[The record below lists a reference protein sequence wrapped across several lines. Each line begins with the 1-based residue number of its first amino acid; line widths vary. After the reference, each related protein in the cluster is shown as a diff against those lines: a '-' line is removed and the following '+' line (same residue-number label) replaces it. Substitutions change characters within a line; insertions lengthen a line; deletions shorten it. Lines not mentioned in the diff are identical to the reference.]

1 MELNAQERLEVGQVI
16 ELVIGPVAHGGH
28 FVARH
33 NGQVI
38 FVRHGITNEL
48 VRIKITAVSSKIAHA
63 DVIEVLT
70 AAPSRVSPPCQYAG
84 KCGGCDFQHIDL
96 ATQRKLK
103 AEIIK
108 EQFMRIGKIDLSLL
122 GFDLE
127 VNEVEPTDGLHWR
140 TRMDFAV
147 SPGGKIGFF
156 GARSN
161 EVVEISQCVIAD
173 ERMNV
178 GELAARSWK
187 SDARVEVAVS
197 STSEVSVMRSG
208 RSISGPTQIV
218 EQVGGNS
225 FKISPEVFWQSHKS
239 APVTLVKAALAQL
252 GVKSNDHVCDLYSGV
267 GLFAAAI
274 LKELGDQGFITLIES
289 DKNAV
294 VDARKVFLNKNNV
307 KILQG
312 LVVQQ
317 LPIVKRADLILLDPP
332 RTGAG
337 EVVIK
342 QMIKLKPRKIVYVA
356 CDPAALARDSKTLI
370 DAGYKLDHISAY
382 DLFPM
387 TQHIECVAGFSPAK
401 R

>member
-48 VRIKITAVSSKIAHA
+48 VKIKVTAVSSKIAHA

-96 ATQRKLK
+96 PTQRKLK

-108 EQFMRIGKIDLSLL
+108 EQFMRIGKIDLPAL
-122 GFDLE
+122 GFNLE
-127 VNEVEPTDGLHWR
+127 VNEVEPSNGLHWR

-147 SPGGKIGFF
+147 SSNGKIGFF

-161 EVVEISQCVIAD
+161 EVVEISQCLIAD

-178 GELAARSWK
+178 SELAARTWK

-225 FKISPEVFWQSHKS
+225 FKISPEAFWQSHKS
-239 APVTLVKAALAQL
+239 APVTLVKAALAEL

-274 LKELGDQGFITLIES
+274 LKELGEQGFITLIES
-289 DKNAV
+289 DKSAV
-294 VDARKVFLNKNNV
+294 ADARKVFLNKSNV
-307 KILQG
+307 KILGG
-312 LVVQQ
+312 LVAQQ
-317 LPIVKRADLILLDPP
+317 LPIVKRADLVLLDPP

-342 QMIKLKPRKIVYVA
+342 QLIKLKPRKIVYVA

>member
-48 VRIKITAVSSKIAHA
+48 VKIKITAVSSKIAHA

-70 AAPSRVSPPCQYAG
+70 AAPSRVSAPCQYAG

-96 ATQRKLK
+96 PTQRKLK

-108 EQFMRIGKIDLSLL
+108 EQFMRIGKIDLPAL
-122 GFDLE
+122 GFNLE
-127 VNEVEPTDGLHWR
+127 VNEVEPSNGLHWR

-147 SPGGKIGFF
+147 SSNGKIGFF

-161 EVVEISQCVIAD
+161 EVVEISQCLIAD

-178 GELAARSWK
+178 SELAARTWK

-225 FKISPEVFWQSHKS
+225 FKISPEAFWQSHKS
-239 APVTLVKAALAQL
+239 APVTLVKAALAEL

-274 LKELGDQGFITLIES
+274 LKELGEQGFITLIES
-289 DKNAV
+289 DKSAV
-294 VDARKVFLNKNNV
+294 ADARKVFLNKSNV
-307 KILQG
+307 KILGG
-312 LVVQQ
+312 LVAQQ

-342 QMIKLKPRKIVYVA
+342 QLIKLKPRKIVYVA

>member
-48 VRIKITAVSSKIAHA
+48 VKIKITAVSSKIAHA

-70 AAPSRVSPPCQYAG
+70 AAPSRVSAPCQYAG

-96 ATQRKLK
+96 LTQRQLK

-122 GFDLE
+122 GFNLE
-127 VNEVEPTDGLHWR
+127 MIEVEPSDGLHWR

-147 SPGGKIGFF
+147 SPDGKIGFF

-161 EVVEISQCVIAD
+161 KVVEISQCLIAD

-178 GELAARSWK
+178 SDLATRSWK

-225 FKISPEVFWQSHKS
+225 FKILPEVFWQSHKS

-274 LKELGDQGFITLIES
+274 LKELNEQGFITLIES
-289 DKNAV
+289 DKSAV
-294 VDARKVFLNKNNV
+294 ADARRVFLNKTNV

-337 EVVIK
+337 DVVIK
-342 QMIKLKPRKIVYVA
+342 QLIKLKPRKIVYVA

-387 TQHIECVAGFSPAK
+387 TQHIECVAGFSPVK

>member
-1 MELNAQERLEVGQVI
+1 MELNAQERLKVGEVI
-16 ELVIGPVAHGGH
+16 ELQIGPIAHGGH

-48 VRIKITAVSSKIAHA
+48 VKIKITAVSSKIAHA

-70 AAPSRVSPPCQYAG
+70 AAPSRVVAPCKYVG
-84 KCGGCDFQHIDL
+84 RCGGCDFQHINL
-96 ATQRKLK
+96 QTQRELK
-103 AEIIK
+103 AEIIN
-108 EQFMRIGKIDLSLL
+108 EQFMRIGKIDLAQL
-122 GFDLE
+122 GFDLKVFE
-127 VNEVEPTDGLHWR
+127 VDPADGLHWR

-147 SPGGKIGFF
+147 SPAGKIGFY

-161 EVVEISQCVIAD
+161 EVVEIQECLIAD

-178 GELAARSWK
+178 SDLASRSWK

-225 FKISPEVFWQSHKS
+225 FKISPEAFWQSHKM
-239 APVTLVKAALAQL
+239 APTTLVKVVLAQL
-252 GVKSNDHVCDLYSGV
+252 GIKKNDHLCDLYSGV

-274 LKELGDQGFITLIES
+274 LNEISDQGFITLIES
-289 DKNAV
+289 DKTAIA
-294 VDARKVFLNKNNV
+294 DARKVFMNKQTV

-312 LVVQQ
+312 LVAQQ

-342 QMIKLKPRKIVYVA
+342 QIIKLKPRKIVYVA
-356 CDPAALARDSKTLI
+356 CDPAALARDAKFLLDS
-370 DAGYKLDHISAY
+370 GYKLDHISAY

>member
-1 MELNAQERLEVGQVI
+1 MESNAQERLKVGEVI
-16 ELVIGPVAHGGH
+16 EVQIGPVAHGGH
-28 FVARH
+28 FVARY

-38 FVRHGITNEL
+38 FVRHGITDEL
-48 VRIKITAVSSKIAHA
+48 VKIKITSVSSKIAHA
-63 DVIEVLT
+63 DVIEVLK
-70 AAPSRVSPPCQYAG
+70 PSENRVSPPCKYAG
-84 KCGGCDFQHIDL
+84 SCGGCDFQHIDINS
-96 ATQRKLK
+96 QREYKS
-103 AEIIK
+103 AIIK
-108 EQFMRIGKIDLSLL
+108 EQFLRIGKMDLDAL
-122 GFDLE
+122 GFDLK
-127 VNEVEPTDGLHWR
+127 VQALEPTNGLHWR

-147 SPGGKIGFF
+147 SPQGGIGFF

-161 EVVEISQCVIAD
+161 EVIEIKDCLIAD

-178 GELAARSWK
+178 AELSGRSWK

-197 STSEVSVMRSG
+197 STNEISVMRSG

-225 FKISPEVFWQSHKS
+225 FKISPVSFWQSHKS
-239 APVTLVKAALAQL
+239 APVELTKAVLALL
-252 GVKSNDHVCDLYSGV
+252 GVKTGDNVCDLYSGV

-274 LKELGDQGFITLIES
+274 LKEVGDRGFVTLIES
-289 DKNAV
+289 DKTAV
-294 VDARKVFLNKNNV
+294 IDARKIFLNKENV

-312 LVVQQ
+312 LVAQQ

-337 EVVIK
+337 EIVIQ
-342 QMIKLKPRKIVYVA
+342 QMVKFRPRKIVYVA
-356 CDPAALARDSKTLI
+356 CDPAALARDAKTLEES
-370 DAGYKLDHISAY
+370 GYKLDHIQAF

-387 TQHIECVAGFSPAK
+387 TQHIECVAGFSPVK

>member
-48 VRIKITAVSSKIAHA
+48 VKIKITAVSSKIAHA

-70 AAPSRVSPPCQYAG
+70 AAPSRVSAPCQYAG

-96 ATQRKLK
+96 LTQRKLK

-108 EQFMRIGKIDLSLL
+108 EQFMRIGKIDLSLP
-122 GFDLE
+122 GFNLE
-127 VNEVEPTDGLHWR
+127 VIEVEPSDGLHWR

-147 SPGGKIGFF
+147 SPDGKIGFF

-161 EVVEISQCVIAD
+161 EVVEISQCLIAD

-178 GELAARSWK
+178 SELAARSWK

-225 FKISPEVFWQSHKS
+225 FKISPEAFWQSHKS

-274 LKELGDQGFITLIES
+274 LKELGEQGFITLIES
-289 DKNAV
+289 DKSAV
-294 VDARKVFLNKNNV
+294 ADARRVFLNKSNV

-312 LVVQQ
+312 LVAQQ

-342 QMIKLKPRKIVYVA
+342 QLIKLKPRKIVYVA

-387 TQHIECVAGFSPAK
+387 TQHIECVAGFSPVK

>member
-48 VRIKITAVSSKIAHA
+48 VKIKITAVSSKIAHA
-63 DVIEVLT
+63 DVIKVLT
-70 AAPSRVSPPCQYAG
+70 AAPSRVTAPCQYAG

-96 ATQRKLK
+96 LSQRKLK

-108 EQFMRIGKIDLSLL
+108 EQFMRIGKIDLLAL
-122 GFDLE
+122 GFNLE
-127 VNEVEPTDGLHWR
+127 VIEVEPSDGLHWR

-147 SPGGKIGFF
+147 SPNGKIGFF

-161 EVVEISQCVIAD
+161 EVVEISQCLIAD

-178 GELAARSWK
+178 SELAVRNWK

-208 RSISGPTQIV
+208 RSISGPTQMV

-225 FKISPEVFWQSHKS
+225 FKISPEAFWQSHKS
-239 APVTLVKAALAQL
+239 APVTLVKAALAEL

-274 LKELGDQGFITLIES
+274 LKELGEQGFITLIES

-294 VDARKVFLNKNNV
+294 ADARKVFLNKSNI

-312 LVVQQ
+312 LVAQQ
-317 LPIVKRADLILLDPP
+317 LPIVKRSDLVLLDPP

-342 QMIKLKPRKIVYVA
+342 QLIKLKPRKIVYVA

-387 TQHIECVAGFSPAK
+387 TQHIECVAGFSPVK

>member
-1 MELNAQERLEVGQVI
+1 MESNAQERLKVGEVI
-16 ELVIGPVAHGGH
+16 EVQIGPVAHGGH
-28 FVARH
+28 FVARY

-38 FVRHGITNEL
+38 FVRHGITDEL
-48 VRIKITAVSSKIAHA
+48 AKIKITSVSSKIAHA
-63 DVIEVLT
+63 DVIEVT
-70 AAPSRVSPPCQYAG
+70 KPSEHRVSPPCKYAG
-84 KCGGCDFQHIDL
+84 SCGGCDFQHIDIN
-96 ATQRKLK
+96 AQREYKS
-103 AEIIK
+103 AIVK
-108 EQFMRIGKIDLSLL
+108 EQFLRIAKMDLDIL
-122 GFDLE
+122 GFDLKIQAL
-127 VNEVEPTDGLHWR
+127 EPTNGLHWR

-147 SPGGKIGFF
+147 SPQGGIGFF

-161 EVVEISQCVIAD
+161 EVVEIKDCLIAD

-178 GELAARSWK
+178 TELSGRSWK

-197 STSEVSVMRSG
+197 STNEISVMRSG

-225 FKISPEVFWQSHKS
+225 FKISPVSFWQSHKA
-239 APVTLVKAALAQL
+239 APVELTKAVLALL
-252 GVKSNDHVCDLYSGV
+252 GVKNGDNVCDLYSGV

-274 LKELGDQGFITLIES
+274 LKEVGDRGFVTLIES
-289 DKNAV
+289 DKTAV
-294 VDARKVFLNKNNV
+294 IDARKIFLNKENV

-312 LVVQQ
+312 LVAQQ

-337 EVVIK
+337 EIVIQ
-342 QMIKLKPRKIVYVA
+342 QMVKFRPRKIVYVA
-356 CDPAALARDSKTLI
+356 CDPAALARDAKTL
-370 DAGYKLDHISAY
+370 DESGYKLDHIQAF

-387 TQHIECVAGFSPAK
+387 TQHIECVAGFSPVK

>member
-16 ELVIGPVAHGGH
+16 ELVIGPIAHGGH

-48 VRIKITAVSSKIAHA
+48 VKIKITAVSSKIAHA

-70 AAPSRVSPPCQYAG
+70 AAPSRVSAPCQYAG

-96 ATQRKLK
+96 LSQRKLK

-108 EQFMRIGKIDLSLL
+108 EQFMRIGKIDLPAL
-122 GFDLE
+122 GFKLE
-127 VNEVEPTDGLHWR
+127 VIEVEPSDGLHWR

-147 SPGGKIGFF
+147 SPNGKIGFF

-161 EVVEISQCVIAD
+161 EVVEISQCLIAD

-178 GELAARSWK
+178 SELAVRNWK

-225 FKISPEVFWQSHKS
+225 FKISPEAFWQSHKS
-239 APVTLVKAALAQL
+239 APVTLVKAALAEL

-274 LKELGDQGFITLIES
+274 LKELGEQGFITLIES

-294 VDARKVFLNKNNV
+294 VDARKVFLNKSNV

-312 LVVQQ
+312 LVAQQ
-317 LPIVKRADLILLDPP
+317 LPIVKRADLVLLDPP

-342 QMIKLKPRKIVYVA
+342 QLIKLKPRKIVYVA

-370 DAGYKLDHISAY
+370 DAGYKLDHITAY

-387 TQHIECVAGFSPAK
+387 TQHIECVAGFSPVK

>member
-48 VRIKITAVSSKIAHA
+48 VKIKITAVSSKIAHA

-96 ATQRKLK
+96 LTQRKLK

-108 EQFMRIGKIDLSLL
+108 EQFMRIGKIDLPAL
-122 GFDLE
+122 GFNLE
-127 VNEVEPTDGLHWR
+127 VNEVEPSNGLHWR

-147 SPGGKIGFF
+147 SSNGKIGFF

-161 EVVEISQCVIAD
+161 EVVEISQCLIAD

-178 GELAARSWK
+178 SELAARTWK

-208 RSISGPTQIV
+208 RSISGPTQII

-225 FKISPEVFWQSHKS
+225 FKISPEAFWQSHKS
-239 APVTLVKAALAQL
+239 APVTLVKAALAEL

-274 LKELGDQGFITLIES
+274 LKELGEQGFITLIES
-289 DKNAV
+289 DKSAIA
-294 VDARKVFLNKNNV
+294 DARKVFLNKSNV
-307 KILQG
+307 KILGG
-312 LVVQQ
+312 LVAQQ

-342 QMIKLKPRKIVYVA
+342 QLIKLKPRKIVYVA

>member
-1 MELNAQERLEVGQVI
+1 MESNAQERLKVGEVI
-16 ELVIGPVAHGGH
+16 EVQIGPVAHGGH
-28 FVARH
+28 FVARY

-38 FVRHGITNEL
+38 FVRHGITDEL
-48 VRIKITAVSSKIAHA
+48 AKIKITSVSSKIAHA
-63 DVIEVLT
+63 DVIEVT
-70 AAPSRVSPPCQYAG
+70 KPSEHRVSPPCKYAG
-84 KCGGCDFQHIDL
+84 SCGGCDFQHIDIN
-96 ATQRKLK
+96 AQREYKS
-103 AEIIK
+103 AIVK
-108 EQFMRIGKIDLSLL
+108 EQFLRIAKMDLDTL
-122 GFDLE
+122 GFDLKIQAL
-127 VNEVEPTDGLHWR
+127 EPTNGLHWR

-147 SPGGKIGFF
+147 SPQGGIGFF

-161 EVVEISQCVIAD
+161 EVVEIKDCLIAD

-178 GELAARSWK
+178 TELSGRSWK

-197 STSEVSVMRSG
+197 STNEISVMRSG

-225 FKISPEVFWQSHKS
+225 FKISPVSFWQSHKA
-239 APVTLVKAALAQL
+239 APVELTKAVLALL
-252 GVKSNDHVCDLYSGV
+252 GVKNGDNVCDLYSGV

-274 LKELGDQGFITLIES
+274 LKEVGDRGFVTLIES
-289 DKNAV
+289 DKTAV
-294 VDARKVFLNKNNV
+294 IDARKIFLNKENV

-312 LVVQQ
+312 LVAQQ

-337 EVVIK
+337 EIVIQ
-342 QMIKLKPRKIVYVA
+342 QMVKFRPRKIVYVA
-356 CDPAALARDSKTLI
+356 CDPAALARDAKTLEES
-370 DAGYKLDHISAY
+370 GYKLDHIQAF

-387 TQHIECVAGFSPAK
+387 TQHIECVAGFSPVK

>member
-48 VRIKITAVSSKIAHA
+48 VKIKITAVSSKIAHA

-108 EQFMRIGKIDLSLL
+108 EQFMRIGKIDLPLL

-147 SPGGKIGFF
+147 SPRGKIGFF

-239 APVTLVKAALAQL
+239 APVTLVKVALAQL

-274 LKELGDQGFITLIES
+274 LKELDDQGFITLIES

-294 VDARKVFLNKNNV
+294 VDARKVFANKNNV

-312 LVVQQ
+312 LVSQQ

-370 DAGYKLDHISAY
+370 DADYKLDHISAY

>member
-16 ELVIGPVAHGGH
+16 ELAIGPIAHGGH

-70 AAPSRVSPPCQYAG
+70 AAPSRVNPPCQYAG

-96 ATQRKLK
+96 VTQRKLK

-108 EQFMRIGKIDLSLL
+108 EQFMRIGKIDLALL
-122 GFDLE
+122 GFNLE
-127 VNEVEPTDGLHWR
+127 VSEVEPSDGLHWR

-147 SPGGKIGFF
+147 SPAGKIGFF

-161 EVVEISQCVIAD
+161 EVVEISQCLIAD

-178 GELAARSWK
+178 SELAVRNWK

-225 FKISPEVFWQSHKS
+225 FKISPEAFWQSHKS
-239 APVTLVKAALAQL
+239 APVTLVKAALAEL

-274 LKELGDQGFITLIES
+274 LKELGEQGFITLIES

-294 VDARKVFLNKNNV
+294 ADARKVFLNKSNV

-312 LVVQQ
+312 LVAQQ
-317 LPIVKRADLILLDPP
+317 LPIVKRADLVLLDPP

-342 QMIKLKPRKIVYVA
+342 QLIKLKPRKIVYVA

-387 TQHIECVAGFSPAK
+387 TQHIECVAGFSPVK

>member
-48 VRIKITAVSSKIAHA
+48 VKIKITAVSSKIAHA

-108 EQFMRIGKIDLSLL
+108 EQFMRI
-122 GFDLE
+122 
-127 VNEVEPTDGLHWR
+127 
-140 TRMDFAV
+140 
-147 SPGGKIGFF
+147 GKIGFF

-252 GVKSNDHVCDLYSGV
+252 GVKGNDHVCDLYSGV

-312 LVVQQ
+312 LVAQQ

>member
-48 VRIKITAVSSKIAHA
+48 VKIKVTAVSSKIAHA

-96 ATQRKLK
+96 PTQRKLK

-108 EQFMRIGKIDLSLL
+108 EQFMRIGKIDLPAL
-122 GFDLE
+122 GFNLE
-127 VNEVEPTDGLHWR
+127 VNEVEPSNGLHWR

-147 SPGGKIGFF
+147 SSNGKIGFF

-161 EVVEISQCVIAD
+161 EVVEISQCLIAD

-178 GELAARSWK
+178 SELAARTWK

-225 FKISPEVFWQSHKS
+225 FKISPEAFWQSHKS
-239 APVTLVKAALAQL
+239 APVTLVKAALAEL

-274 LKELGDQGFITLIES
+274 LKELGEQGFITLIES

-294 VDARKVFLNKNNV
+294 ADARKVFLNKSNV
-307 KILQG
+307 KILGG
-312 LVVQQ
+312 LVAQQ
-317 LPIVKRADLILLDPP
+317 LPIVKRADLVLLDPP

-342 QMIKLKPRKIVYVA
+342 QLIKLKPRKIVYVA

>member
-48 VRIKITAVSSKIAHA
+48 AKIKITAVSSKIAHA

-96 ATQRKLK
+96 LTQRKLK

-108 EQFMRIGKIDLSLL
+108 EQFMRIGKIDLPLL

-252 GVKSNDHVCDLYSGV
+252 GVKSNDQVCDLYSGV

-294 VDARKVFLNKNNV
+294 VDARKVFANKNNV

-312 LVVQQ
+312 LVAQQ